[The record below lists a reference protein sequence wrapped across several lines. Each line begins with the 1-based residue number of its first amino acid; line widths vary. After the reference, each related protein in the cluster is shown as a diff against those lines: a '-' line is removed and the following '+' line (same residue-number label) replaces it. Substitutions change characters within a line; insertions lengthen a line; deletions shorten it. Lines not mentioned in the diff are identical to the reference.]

1 MEVGGVGAA
10 YKVLVFVHVLSVIVG
25 LGPTYALPALMKL
38 RGEPPSPA
46 VLRAEHAISR
56 YATVAVAVILVTGL
70 GLINES
76 PAVKGH
82 FGDAHW
88 LHLAIAL
95 FVVLAGVGTG
105 YAAPRM
111 RKAAKAGE
119 AGDGA
124 EVHRLLDPLD
134 KVVGPILGLL
144 TAAIV
149 YLMLLKPDF

>member
-1 MEVGGVGAA
+1 M
-10 YKVLVFVHVLSVIVG
+10 YKFLLFLHVFAVIAM
-25 LGPTYALPALMKL
+25 LGPTYALPGLMKL
-38 RGEPPSPA
+38 RGDPPSPA

-56 YATVAVAVILVTGL
+56 FATIGLGLILVTGL
-70 GLINES
+70 GLIGQS

-88 LHLAIAL
+88 LHLSIAL
-95 FVVLAGVGTG
+95 FVVLAGLGTG

-119 AGDGA
+119 AGDA
-124 EVHRLLDPLD
+124 AAVHRLLDPLD

-144 TAAIV
+144 VAAIV

>member
-1 MEVGGVGAA
+1 MDMSGPGAA
-10 YKVLVFVHVLSVIVG
+10 YKILIFIHVLAVIAG

-56 YATVAVAVILVTGL
+56 YATIAVAVVLVTGL

-76 PAVKGH
+76 PVVKGH

-95 FVVLAGVGTG
+95 FVVLAGLGTG

-119 AGDGA
+119 AGDTA
-124 EVHRLLDPLD
+124 EVRRLLDPLD
-134 KVVGPILGLL
+134 KVIGPILGLL
-144 TAAIV
+144 LAAIV

>member
-1 MEVGGVGAA
+1 M
-10 YKVLVFVHVLSVIVG
+10 YKVLLFLHVLAVIAG
-25 LGPTYALPALMKL
+25 LGPTYALPGLMKL
-38 RGEPPSPA
+38 RGDPPSAA
-46 VLRAEHAISR
+46 VLRAEHVISR
-56 YATVAVAVILVTGL
+56 YATVAVAVILVTGI
-70 GLINES
+70 GLISDS

-95 FVVLAGVGTG
+95 FVVLAGLGTG

-111 RKAAKAGE
+111 RKAVTAGE
-119 AGDGA
+119 AGNAA

-144 TAAIV
+144 GAAIV
-149 YLMLLKPDF
+149 YLMLIKPDF